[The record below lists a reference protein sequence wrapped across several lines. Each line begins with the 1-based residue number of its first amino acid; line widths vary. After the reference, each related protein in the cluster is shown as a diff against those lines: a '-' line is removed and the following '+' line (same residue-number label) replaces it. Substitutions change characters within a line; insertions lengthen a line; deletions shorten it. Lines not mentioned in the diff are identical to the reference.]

1 MHSPKAEWSLL
12 AAYFVVLDVM
22 RARGEADADTL
33 SEVIRQGCRVDTT
46 RGRLAFTAGLA
57 ASAVVFHRHIC
68 KETR

>member
-12 AAYFVVLDVM
+12 AAYFVALDVM

-33 SEVIRQGCRVDTT
+33 SEVIRNGCRVDTRT
-46 RGRLAFTAGLA
+46 GRLAFTATLA
-57 ASAVVFHRHIC
+57 ASAVAFHRHIC